1 MLTTDNNKLVLHW
14 KGPLP
19 VTKKVNRADYQLDMP
34 GKMKNFHINML
45 KKYFERTRAEVEVS
59 PIL

>member
-1 MLTTDNNKLVLHW
+1 M
-14 KGPLP
+14 P